1 MTKTPTVGG
10 ITPPTLAD
18 LMAARTDYE
27 DVQVESLGGMTLR
40 LYALTGTA
48 RARLLSTMVELAGI
62 DVADA
67 TNIPPEQVQ
76 RVFMFQ
82 IRVVGAS
89 LGYAEA
95 EWEDVGGVLGEATI
109 TQLFDVASKLSGLGA
124 TAQDE
129 AVQRLRPVRNAASG
143 TD

>member
-1 MTKTPTVGG
+1 M
-10 ITPPTLAD
+10 PPALAD
-18 LMAARTDYE
+18 LAAARTDYE
-27 DVQVESLGGMTLR
+27 DVVVESLGGMTLR

-48 RARLLSTMVELAGI
+48 RAHLLSTMVELATI
-62 DVADA
+62 DVTDEKVSL
-67 TNIPPEQVQ
+67 PPEQVQ

-89 LGYAEA
+89 LGYP
-95 EWEDVGGVLGEATI
+95 EDQWDAIGGVLGEATI
-109 TQLFDVASKLSGLGA
+109 DQLFAVASKLSGLGA

-129 AVQRLRPVRNAASG
+129 AVQRLRPVRSAASG